1 MDIDP
6 ILNGLNAAQRTAVTS
21 PSSILQVLAPP
32 GSGKTKTLTAR
43 VAYLLSSK
51 HAFRPQ
57 DVICCTFTIKASREM
72 RERLTHLIGDQ
83 VVSKLVLGTFHSI
96 CRRYLVAYGHLIG
109 LKKGFGIA
117 DSNDGLAIIKRIVKR
132 LNLNIQPNP
141 ARSRISSQKA
151 QGISWQDLIDARH
164 PKSVDQ
170 QEFVQVYREYE
181 AALASSNL
189 LDYDDLL
196 LRCVDLLRQHPH
208 CVSNVQTVLVDE
220 FQDTNVI
227 QYELMNLFAAQ
238 NKRITI
244 VGDPDQSIY
253 GFRSAEIKNLER
265 MQRRY
270 PNTSVVLLED
280 NYRSS
285 GSILGSAEQVI
296 EQDTARPV
304 KKLHP
309 THGVG
314 TMPVLRKLPTAAAEA
329 QWMVMEIKRCITL
342 TGQLL
347 KSSDF
352 AILLRSA
359 ALSRQIESELGKQ
372 GIPYRMVG
380 GSRFFDRVE
389 IRLLL
394 DYLRVISHPEN
405 NDALAR
411 IINVPTRKIGDETL
425 KSLTAGAESANL
437 PLWTFIKDVAQGRRS
452 CQKGLSKA
460 ANIGLSVLVGLI
472 EASRQKLHD
481 CIDESSPRVLLE
493 FVISKL
499 GFREYLTATYP
510 LDEENRW
517 ANVEEL
523 LAQAGD
529 SSTSYS
535 QQDDILPEIEGL
547 EQHQGHI
554 GEEALSRF
562 LANVALSTEVT
573 TEEGDQPQEKV
584 TISTIHA
591 AKGLEWPVVF
601 VAAVYEGIIPHSRA
615 EDSDEERRLLY
626 VAMTRAQAL
635 LYLSLPRRDSKNG
648 EETRTSSFLPP
659 SIVEAKFRAI
669 GPKLV
674 DKTIFAIADILGR
687 EHPSQEAIVKGLQ
700 ARLPS
705 LNDDLW
711 TPDGDY
717 TGDTATRWDGSTAS
731 SSLDARGQAQEHW
744 TKRRR
749 LNDQAQ
755 DSTGGKAGPGFVT
768 ATSYTMNNASG
779 YSISS
784 TTVSTGFSTA
794 RQHMETAPPPVQKE
808 LMHPTQKKTT
818 TSSMTRKNA
827 SAPPGQGTLSNYFGI
842 NSPKPQTTTKTSSDD
857 KRKPSSQ
864 ANCDPPAVLNYAA
877 MDGQTL
883 SSGGYRIQPQAYK
896 PPRPVPL
903 AAKDANNYTWLPQS
917 DKGSTPSIPTA
928 TTVSASDTKPPTTT
942 MNHRPTSSFHTTTTM
957 MGTTMNQLST
967 AQSAG
972 GYGVSMGR
980 KTLGVRRSLNN
991 GWAERMNRVNQHN
1004 HPK

>member
-1 MDIDP
+1 M
-6 ILNGLNAAQRTAVTS
+6 N
-21 PSSILQVLAPP
+21 
-32 GSGKTKTLTAR
+32 
-43 VAYLLSSK
+43 
-51 HAFRPQ
+51 F
-57 DVICCTFTIKASREM
+57 
-72 RERLTHLIGDQ
+72 
-83 VVSKLVLGTFHSI
+83 
-96 CRRYLVAYGHLIG
+96 
-109 LKKGFGIA
+109 
-117 DSNDGLAIIKRIVKR
+117 
-132 LNLNIQPNP
+132 NIQPNP

-151 QGISWQDLIDARH
+151 QGISWKDLVDARH
-164 PKSVDQ
+164 PKGAEQ
-170 QEFVQVYREYE
+170 QEFIQVYREYE

-208 CVSNVQTVLVDE
+208 CVSNVQSVLVDE

-238 NKRITI
+238 NRRITI

-253 GFRSAEIKNLER
+253 GFRSAEIKNLQR

-329 QWMVMEIKRCITL
+329 QWMVTEIKRCITL

-347 KSSDF
+347 KPSDF

-425 KSLTAGAESANL
+425 KNLTAGAENAKI
-437 PLWTFIKDVAQGRRS
+437 PLWTFIRDVAHGRRS
-452 CQKGLSKA
+452 CQKNLSKA
-460 ANIGLSVLVGLI
+460 ANVGLSVLVGLI
-472 EASRQKLHD
+472 ESARQKLHD
-481 CIDESSPRVLLE
+481 CMDESSPRVLLE

-529 SSTSYS
+529 SSGSYP
-535 QQDDILPEIEGL
+535 QEDDILPEIEGL

-562 LANVALSTEVT
+562 LANVALSTEIT

-659 SIVEAKFRAI
+659 SIVEAKFRAV

-700 ARLPS
+700 AGLPS
-705 LNDDLW
+705 NNDDLW
-711 TPDGDY
+711 THDGEY
-717 TGDTATRWDGSTAS
+717 TGDTATRWDGSKAS
-731 SSLDARGQAQEHW
+731 SAVAGRGQAQENW
-744 TKRRR
+744 AKRRR
-749 LNDQAQ
+749 LNDQFQ
-755 DSTGGKAGPGFVT
+755 ISTSAMSSTSGFVT

-779 YSISS
+779 FSMSS
-784 TTVSTGFSTA
+784 NTVSMGFSSA
-794 RQHMETAPPPVQKE
+794 RKHMETAPPPPTEKEPVKPMQKNA
-808 LMHPTQKKTT
+808 
-818 TSSMTRKNA
+818 SSMSRKN
-827 SAPPGQGTLSNYFGI
+827 SAPPGQGTLSSYFSM
-842 NSPKPQTTTKTSSDD
+842 NNPKPRTMTDTTSDD
-857 KRKPSSQ
+857 KRTPFSD
-864 ANCDPPAVLNYAA
+864 ANTDLPTARSTVALEA
-877 MDGQTL
+877 QKL
-883 SSGGYRIQPQAYK
+883 STGGYRVQPQAYK

-903 AAKDANNYTWLPQS
+903 TTKDAYNYTWLPPS
-917 DKGSTPSIPTA
+917 DKASSPSTSKTTLLPT
-928 TTVSASDTKPPTTT
+928 SASHPKPPNNTT
-942 MNHRPTSSFHTTTTM
+942 NNRPSTSFHTTTTM

-967 AQSAG
+967 AQNAG

-991 GWAERMNRVNQHN
+991 GWAERMSRGNQQN

>member
-1 MDIDP
+1 M
-6 ILNGLNAAQRTAVTS
+6 
-21 PSSILQVLAPP
+21 
-32 GSGKTKTLTAR
+32 
-43 VAYLLSSK
+43 
-51 HAFRPQ
+51 
-57 DVICCTFTIKASREM
+57 E
-72 RERLTHLIGDQ
+72 
-83 VVSKLVLGTFHSI
+83 
-96 CRRYLVAYGHLIG
+96 
-109 LKKGFGIA
+109 
-117 DSNDGLAIIKRIVKR
+117 
-132 LNLNIQPNP
+132 
-141 ARSRISSQKA
+141 
-151 QGISWQDLIDARH
+151 
-164 PKSVDQ
+164 Q
-170 QEFVQVYREYE
+170 QEFIQVYREYE

-220 FQDTNVI
+220 FQDTNAI

-238 NKRITI
+238 NRRITI

-296 EQDTARPV
+296 EQDTARPA

-329 QWMVMEIKRCITL
+329 QWMVTEIKRCITL
-342 TGQLL
+342 TAQLL
-347 KSSDF
+347 KPSDF

-425 KSLTAGAESANL
+425 KSLTAGAESAKIA
-437 PLWTFIKDVAQGRRS
+437 LWTFIKDVVQGRRS
-452 CQKGLSKA
+452 CQKNLSKA
-460 ANIGLSVLVGLI
+460 ASIGLSVLVGLI
-472 EASRQKLHD
+472 ESARQKLHD
-481 CIDESSPRVLLE
+481 CMDESSPRILLE

-535 QQDDILPEIEGL
+535 QQDDVLPEIEGL
-547 EQHQGHI
+547 EQQQGHI

-573 TEEGDQPQEKV
+573 TEEGDQPEEKV

-659 SIVEAKFRAI
+659 SIVEAKFRAV
-669 GPKLV
+669 GPRFV

-700 ARLPS
+700 AGLPS
-705 LNDDLW
+705 NNDDLW
-711 TPDGDY
+711 THDGEY
-717 TGDTATRWDGSTAS
+717 TSDTATRWDGSKAS
-731 SSLDARGQAQEHW
+731 SALDGRGQALENW
-744 TKRRR
+744 AKRRR
-749 LNDQAQ
+749 LNDQTQ
-755 DSTGGKAGPGFVT
+755 DFTGANPSASGFVT
-768 ATSYTMNNASG
+768 TSYTMNNASG
-779 YSISS
+779 FSIASS
-784 TTVSTGFSTA
+784 TVSMGFSTA
-794 RQHMETAPPPVQKE
+794 RKHMETAPPPPVEKESVQAI
-808 LMHPTQKKTT
+808 QKKAV
-818 TSSMTRKNA
+818 TSSTSRKNA
-827 SAPPGQGTLSNYFGI
+827 APPQQGTLSSYFGI
-842 NSPKPQTTTKTSSDD
+842 NNPKPQATMIKGSSDD
-857 KRKPSSQ
+857 KKSPFSQ
-864 ANCDPPAVLNYAA
+864 ASRDPPAARNTEAIDA
-877 MDGQTL
+877 QKL
-883 SSGGYRIQPQAYK
+883 SSGGYRIHPQAIK

-917 DKGSTPSIPTA
+917 ERPSLQSASTPTSIT
-928 TTVSASDTKPPTTT
+928 ASDTKSPNNT
-942 MNHRPTSSFHTTTTM
+942 MENRTATSFHTTSTM

-991 GWAERMNRVNQHN
+991 GWAERMNRANQQN

>member
-1 MDIDP
+1 M
-6 ILNGLNAAQRTAVTS
+6 
-21 PSSILQVLAPP
+21 
-32 GSGKTKTLTAR
+32 
-43 VAYLLSSK
+43 
-51 HAFRPQ
+51 
-57 DVICCTFTIKASREM
+57 E
-72 RERLTHLIGDQ
+72 
-83 VVSKLVLGTFHSI
+83 
-96 CRRYLVAYGHLIG
+96 
-109 LKKGFGIA
+109 
-117 DSNDGLAIIKRIVKR
+117 
-132 LNLNIQPNP
+132 
-141 ARSRISSQKA
+141 
-151 QGISWQDLIDARH
+151 
-164 PKSVDQ
+164 Q

-181 AALASSNL
+181 AALANSNL

-196 LRCVDLLRQHPH
+196 LRCVDLLRQYPH

-238 NKRITI
+238 NRRITI

-265 MQRRY
+265 MQKRY
-270 PNTSVVLLED
+270 SNTSVVLLED

-285 GSILGSAEQVI
+285 GSILSSAEQVI

-329 QWMVMEIKRCITL
+329 QWMVTEIKRCITL

-347 KSSDF
+347 KPSDF

-372 GIPYRMVG
+372 GIAYRMVG

-425 KSLTAGAESANL
+425 KSLTTGAESAKL

-452 CQKGLSKA
+452 CQKNLSKA
-460 ANIGLSVLVGLI
+460 ASIGLSVLVGLI
-472 EASRQKLHD
+472 EVARKKLYD
-481 CIDESSPRVLLE
+481 CMDESSPRILLE

-529 SSTSYS
+529 SSAPYP
-535 QQDDILPEIEGL
+535 QQDDDLPEIEGL

-659 SIVEAKFRAI
+659 SIVEAKFRAV

-674 DKTIFAIADILGR
+674 DRTIFAIADILGR
-687 EHPSQEAIVKGLQ
+687 EHPSQEVIVKGLQ
-700 ARLPS
+700 AGLPS
-705 LNDDLW
+705 NNDDLW
-711 TPDGDY
+711 THDGEY
-717 TGDTATRWDGSTAS
+717 TGDTATRWDGSKVS
-731 SSLDARGQAQEHW
+731 SALDGRGQAQDNW
-744 TKRRR
+744 AKRRR
-749 LNDQAQ
+749 LNDQTQ
-755 DSTGGKAGPGFVT
+755 HSTGANSAASGFAT

-779 YSISS
+779 FSISS
-784 TTVSTGFSTA
+784 NTVSMGFSSA
-794 RQHMETAPPPVQKE
+794 RHHMETAPPPPDEKE
-808 LMHPTQKKTT
+808 SVKPAQKKTV
-818 TSSMTRKNA
+818 TSSTSRKNP
-827 SAPPGQGTLSNYFGI
+827 APPGQGTLSSYFGI
-842 NSPKPQTTTKTSSDD
+842 NNPKPQTTTNTSSDD
-857 KRKPSSQ
+857 KRKSLSQ
-864 ANCDPPAVLNYAA
+864 ANCDQLAARNTVA
-877 MDGQTL
+877 MDAQRLNT
-883 SSGGYRIQPQAYK
+883 GGYRIQAQAYK
-896 PPRPVPL
+896 PPRAVPL
-903 AAKDANNYTWLPQS
+903 AARDANNYTWLPPS
-917 DKGSTPSIPTA
+917 DKASPSSTSKATLTPTL
-928 TTVSASDTKPPTTT
+928 TNDFKPPNNT
-942 MNHRPTSSFHTTTTM
+942 MNNGPSASFHTATTM

-991 GWAERMNRVNQHN
+991 GWAERMSRGNQQN

>member
-1 MDIDP
+1 
-6 ILNGLNAAQRTAVTS
+6 
-21 PSSILQVLAPP
+21 
-32 GSGKTKTLTAR
+32 
-43 VAYLLSSK
+43 
-51 HAFRPQ
+51 
-57 DVICCTFTIKASREM
+57 M
-72 RERLTHLIGDQ
+72 RERLAHLIGDR

-117 DSNDGLAIIKRIVKR
+117 DSNDSLAIIK
-132 LNLNIQPNP
+132 PNP
-141 ARSRISSQKA
+141 ARSRISGQKA
-151 QGISWQDLIDARH
+151 QGISWKDLDDARH
-164 PKSVDQ
+164 PKGLEQ
-170 QEFVQVYREYE
+170 QEFIQVYREYE

-238 NKRITI
+238 NRRITI
-244 VGDPDQSIY
+244 VGDTDQSIY

-296 EQDTARPV
+296 EQDTARPA

-329 QWMVMEIKRCITL
+329 QWMVTEIKRCITL

-347 KSSDF
+347 KPSDF

-394 DYLRVISHPEN
+394 DYLRIISHPEN
-405 NDALAR
+405 DDALAR

-425 KSLTAGAESANL
+425 KSLTSGAESAKL
-437 PLWTFIKDVAQGRRS
+437 PLWTFIKDVVQGRRS
-452 CQKGLSKA
+452 CQKNLSKA
-460 ANIGLSVLVGLI
+460 ASIGLSVLVGLI
-472 EASRQKLHD
+472 EAARQKLYD
-481 CIDESSPRVLLE
+481 CMDESSPRILLE

-529 SSTSYS
+529 SSTSDF
-535 QQDDILPEIEGL
+535 QRDDVLPEIEGL
-547 EQHQGHI
+547 EQQQGHI

-659 SIVEAKFRAI
+659 SIVEAKFRAV
-669 GPKLV
+669 GPKFV

-700 ARLPS
+700 AGLPS
-705 LNDDLW
+705 NNDDLW
-711 TPDGDY
+711 THDGEY
-717 TGDTATRWDGSTAS
+717 TGDTATRWNGSKAS
-731 SSLDARGQAQEHW
+731 SALDGRGQALENW
-744 TKRRR
+744 AKRRR
-749 LNDQAQ
+749 LNDQTQ
-755 DSTGGKAGPGFVT
+755 DFTGANSSASGFVT
-768 ATSYTMNNASG
+768 TSYTMNNASG
-779 YSISS
+779 FSIASN
-784 TTVSTGFSTA
+784 TVSMGFSTA
-794 RQHMETAPPPVQKE
+794 RKHMETAPPPPVEKESVQ
-808 LMHPTQKKTT
+808 LTQKKPV
-818 TSSMTRKNA
+818 TSSTSRKNA
-827 SAPPGQGTLSNYFGI
+827 APPGQGTLSSYFGI
-842 NSPKPQTTTKTSSDD
+842 DNPKPQATMINGSSEANRIQANRDPPIALNSAATD
-857 KRKPSSQ
+857 AQKPS
-864 ANCDPPAVLNYAA
+864 C
-877 MDGQTL
+877 
-883 SSGGYRIQPQAYK
+883 GGYRIQSQAYK
-896 PPRPVPL
+896 PSRPVLL

-917 DKGSTPSIPTA
+917 ERPSLQSTA
-928 TTVSASDTKPPTTT
+928 TPTSIATSDTKSPNNT
-942 MNHRPTSSFHTTTTM
+942 MENRTATSFHTTSTI

-980 KTLGVRRSLNN
+980 KTLGVRRTLNN
-991 GWAERMNRVNQHN
+991 GWAERMNRANQQI

>member
-1 MDIDP
+1 M
-6 ILNGLNAAQRTAVTS
+6 
-21 PSSILQVLAPP
+21 
-32 GSGKTKTLTAR
+32 
-43 VAYLLSSK
+43 
-51 HAFRPQ
+51 
-57 DVICCTFTIKASREM
+57 
-72 RERLTHLIGDQ
+72 
-83 VVSKLVLGTFHSI
+83 
-96 CRRYLVAYGHLIG
+96 
-109 LKKGFGIA
+109 
-117 DSNDGLAIIKRIVKR
+117 
-132 LNLNIQPNP
+132 
-141 ARSRISSQKA
+141 
-151 QGISWQDLIDARH
+151 
-164 PKSVDQ
+164 DQ

-238 NKRITI
+238 NRRITI

-329 QWMVMEIKRCITL
+329 QWMVTEIKRCITL

-347 KSSDF
+347 KPSDF

-425 KSLTAGAESANL
+425 KSLTAGAESAKL

-452 CQKGLSKA
+452 CQKTLSKTA
-460 ANIGLSVLVGLI
+460 STGLSVLVGLV
-472 EASRQKLHD
+472 EAARQKLHD
-481 CIDESSPRVLLE
+481 CMDESSPRVLLE

-529 SSTSYS
+529 SSAPYP
-535 QQDDILPEIEGL
+535 QQDDVLPEIEGL

-573 TEEGDQPQEKV
+573 TEESNQPQEKV

-659 SIVEAKFRAI
+659 SIVKAKFRAV

-687 EHPSQEAIVKGLQ
+687 EHPSQEAIVKGLE
-700 ARLPS
+700 AGLPS
-705 LNDDLW
+705 NNDDLW
-711 TPDGDY
+711 THDGEY
-717 TGDTATRWDGSTAS
+717 TGDTATRWDGSKATSAP
-731 SSLDARGQAQEHW
+731 AVRGQAQENW
-744 TKRRR
+744 AKRRR
-749 LNDQAQ
+749 LNDQTQ
-755 DSTGGKAGPGFVT
+755 DSTGASSSASGFVT
-768 ATSYTMNNASG
+768 ATSYTMNTASG
-779 YSISS
+779 FS
-784 TTVSTGFSTA
+784 VSTNTVTMGFSSA
-794 RQHMETAPPPVQKE
+794 RQHMETAPPPPDEKE
-808 LMHPTQKKTT
+808 PVKTT
-818 TSSMTRKNA
+818 QIKSATSSTSRKN
-827 SAPPGQGTLSNYFGI
+827 SAPPGQGTLSSYFGI
-842 NSPKPQTTTKTSSDD
+842 NNPKPQTTTSISNDD
-857 KRKPSSQ
+857 RRRPESQ
-864 ANCDPPAVLNYAA
+864 ANRDLPAAFNSAA
-877 MDGQTL
+877 MDAQKIST
-883 SSGGYRIQPQAYK
+883 GGYRIQPQAYK

-903 AAKDANNYTWLPQS
+903 AVKDTNNYTWLPS
-917 DKGSTPSIPTA
+917 SNKTSPP
-928 TTVSASDTKPPTTT
+928 SASKTTFTPTSTGDFKPPNNT
-942 MNHRPTSSFHTTTTM
+942 MNNPPSASFHTTTTI

-991 GWAERMNRVNQHN
+991 GWAERMSRGNQQN

>member
-1 MDIDP
+1 MQI
-6 ILNGLNAAQRTAVTS
+6 
-21 PSSILQVLAPP
+21 
-32 GSGKTKTLTAR
+32 
-43 VAYLLSSK
+43 
-51 HAFRPQ
+51 
-57 DVICCTFTIKASREM
+57 
-72 RERLTHLIGDQ
+72 
-83 VVSKLVLGTFHSI
+83 
-96 CRRYLVAYGHLIG
+96 
-109 LKKGFGIA
+109 
-117 DSNDGLAIIKRIVKR
+117 
-132 LNLNIQPNP
+132 
-141 ARSRISSQKA
+141 
-151 QGISWQDLIDARH
+151 
-164 PKSVDQ
+164 
-170 QEFVQVYREYE
+170 YREYE

-196 LRCVDLLRQHPH
+196 LRCVDLLRKYPH

-238 NKRITI
+238 NRRITI

-304 KKLHP
+304 KKLLP

-329 QWMVMEIKRCITL
+329 QWMVTEIKRCITL

-347 KSSDF
+347 KPSDF

-425 KSLTAGAESANL
+425 KSLTAGAESAKL

-452 CQKGLSKA
+452 CQKSLSKT

-472 EASRQKLHD
+472 EAARQKLHD
-481 CIDESSPRVLLE
+481 CMDESSPRVLLE
-493 FVISKL
+493 FVIGKL
-499 GFREYLTATYP
+499 GFREYLTANYP

-529 SSTSYS
+529 SSTSHS

-547 EQHQGHI
+547 EQQQGHI

-562 LANVALSTEVT
+562 LANVALSTEIT

-659 SIVEAKFRAI
+659 SIVEAKFRAV

-674 DKTIFAIADILGR
+674 DKTIFAIADILRR
-687 EHPSQEAIVKGLQ
+687 EHPSQEAITKGLQ
-700 ARLPS
+700 AGLPS

-711 TPDGDY
+711 THDGEY
-717 TGDTATRWDGSTAS
+717 TDDAATRWDGSQAS
-731 SSLDARGQAQEHW
+731 SLLDGRNQAQEHW
-744 TKRRR
+744 AKRRR
-749 LNDQAQ
+749 LNDQTQDFKGAASSAQ
-755 DSTGGKAGPGFVT
+755 GFVT

-779 YSISS
+779 FSISS
-784 TTVSTGFSTA
+784 STVSMGFSTA
-794 RQHMETAPPPVQKE
+794 RQHMETAPRAPIEKEPVK
-808 LMHPTQKKTT
+808 PTHKKTV
-818 TSSMTRKNA
+818 TSSTSRKSSA
-827 SAPPGQGTLSNYFGI
+827 SPGQGTLSSYFGV
-842 NSPKPQTTTKTSSDD
+842 NSPKPQPTLNKSSSDD
-857 KRKPSSQ
+857 RQRPSSQ
-864 ANCDPPAVLNYAA
+864 GNRDQPAALNPAA
-877 MDGQTL
+877 MDAQRL
-883 SSGGYRIQPQAYK
+883 STGGYRIQPQAHK

-903 AAKDANNYTWLPQS
+903 AAKDANNYTWLPPSGRASPQS
-917 DKGSTPSIPTA
+917 TSTPTSIP
-928 TTVSASDTKPPTTT
+928 ASDIKPPNNTT
-942 MNHRPTSSFHTTTTM
+942 NNRPVTSFHTTTTM
-957 MGTTMNQLST
+957 MGTTMNQLSS
-967 AQSAG
+967 AQNAG

-991 GWAERMNRVNQHN
+991 GWAERMNRVNQQN

>member
-1 MDIDP
+1 M
-6 ILNGLNAAQRTAVTS
+6 
-21 PSSILQVLAPP
+21 
-32 GSGKTKTLTAR
+32 K
-43 VAYLLSSK
+43 
-51 HAFRPQ
+51 
-57 DVICCTFTIKASREM
+57 
-72 RERLTHLIGDQ
+72 
-83 VVSKLVLGTFHSI
+83 
-96 CRRYLVAYGHLIG
+96 
-109 LKKGFGIA
+109 
-117 DSNDGLAIIKRIVKR
+117 KRIVKR

-141 ARSRISSQKA
+141 ARSRISGQKA
-151 QGISWQDLIDARH
+151 QGISWNDLNDARH
-164 PKSVDQ
+164 PKSVEQ

-196 LRCVDLLRQHPH
+196 LRCVDLLRNHPH

-238 NKRITI
+238 NRRITI

-329 QWMVMEIKRCITL
+329 QWMVTEIKRCITL
-342 TGQLL
+342 TGHLL
-347 KSSDF
+347 KPSDF

-425 KSLTAGAESANL
+425 RNLTAGAESAKL

-452 CQKGLSKA
+452 CQKSLSKA

-472 EASRQKLHD
+472 EAARQKLHD
-481 CIDESSPRVLLE
+481 CMDESSPRVLLE

-499 GFREYLTATYP
+499 GFREYLTANYP

-529 SSTSYS
+529 SSASYS

-547 EQHQGHI
+547 EQQQGHI

-626 VAMTRAQAL
+626 VAMTRAQSL

-659 SIVEAKFRAI
+659 SIVEAKFRAV

-711 TPDGDY
+711 THDGEY
-717 TGDTATRWDGSTAS
+717 TGDTATRWDGSQAS
-731 SSLDARGQAQEHW
+731 SSLDGRGQAQEHW
-744 TKRRR
+744 AKRRR
-749 LNDQAQ
+749 LIDQTQ
-755 DSTGGKAGPGFVT
+755 DSTGAKAAPGFVT
-768 ATSYTMNNASG
+768 ATSYTMNNATG

-784 TTVSTGFSTA
+784 TTVSMGFSTA
-794 RQHMETAPPPVQKE
+794 RHHMETAPPPVQKE
-808 LMHPTQKKTT
+808 PVQPTQKKTT
-818 TSSMTRKNA
+818 ASSTSRKN
-827 SAPPGQGTLSNYFGI
+827 SAPPGQGTLSSYFGI
-842 NSPKPQTTTKTSSDD
+842 NNSKPQTVPTNTSNDD
-857 KRKPSSQ
+857 KKHAFSQ
-864 ANCDPPAVLNYAA
+864 ANREPPALRDTVATDA
-877 MDGQTL
+877 QKL
-883 SSGGYRIQPQAYK
+883 STGGYRIQPQACK

-917 DKGSTPSIPTA
+917 EKASLPSAPTPTSI
-928 TTVSASDTKPPTTT
+928 SANDSNPPDNTMNYRPTT
-942 MNHRPTSSFHTTTTM
+942 SFHTTTTM
-957 MGTTMNQLST
+957 MGTTMNQLSS
-967 AQSAG
+967 AQNAG
-972 GYGVSMGR
+972 GYGVSMAR
-980 KTLGVRRSLNN
+980 RTLGVRRSLNN
-991 GWAERMNRVNQHN
+991 GWAERMNRVNQQN